1 MKIIKQNSV
10 LKKRKGLPGFKNKLS
25 EDYIKGHADFLYDQ
39 IEKKDKIIKRL
50 WSLLGNENMENEITK
65 NWIIYK

>member
-1 MKIIKQNSV
+1 MKNANSTST
-10 LKKRKGLPGFKNKLS
+10 RIS
-25 EDYIKGHADFLYDQ
+25 EDYIKDHSDFLYDQ
-39 IEKKDKIIKRL
+39 IEKKDKIIERL